1 MYNDILI
8 LHTAAGSVKAI
19 SSLENAVMRNKWED
33 MFNACY
39 IQGILENINKEIRSA
54 MDSILEDSKQGCTA
68 VL

>member
-1 MYNDILI
+1 MTYIL
-8 LHTAAGSVKAI
+8 LYTVAGSVKAI
-19 SSLENAVMRNKWED
+19 SSLENAVMRNEWED

-39 IQGILENINKEIRSA
+39 IQDILENVNKEIGTA

>member
-1 MYNDILI
+1 MTYIL
-8 LHTAAGSVKAI
+8 LYTVAGSVKAI

-39 IQGILENINKEIRSA
+39 IQGILENVNKEIRTA
-54 MDSILEDSKQGCTA
+54 MDNILEDSKQGCTT